1 MIKFVLSL
9 LALITTDGL
18 TMASKVLQFTSVE
31 QGSSSHLT
39 TATTQAC
46 RTHDELNSLWQRHH
60 GNADP
65 VPSALNTNN
74 FDSNMVLFVSLGDK
88 PNGGYGIEVESVTE
102 DESEIVLTCLTS
114 NPSPFDMLTMAIT
127 QPYEIVTVPKSD
139 KPVRSV
145 FKEAPPPPRPFPMFM
160 LTFDEGA
167 DLGKIAKQM
176 KELDAVLDVNLM
188 ESVQIAI
195 VKCDK
200 EQVSETEAVAL
211 LQVIDGVATVEM
223 DPPPPQ
229 QGGMGGGDMG
239 GGDMGGAEIS
249 DINF

>member
-1 MIKFVLSL
+1 MIKFLSL

-31 QGSSSHLT
+31 QGSNSHLT
-39 TATTQAC
+39 TATTQSC

-65 VPSALNTNN
+65 VPSVLDTNN

-88 PNGGYGIEVESVTE
+88 PSGGYGIEVESVTE

-127 QPYEIVTVPKSD
+127 QPYEILTVPKSD

>member
-1 MIKFVLSL
+1 MIKFILSL

-31 QGSSSHLT
+31 QGSNSHLT
-39 TATTQAC
+39 TATTQSC
-46 RTHDELNSLWQRHH
+46 RTHDELNSLWQSHH

-65 VPSALNTNN
+65 VLSALDTND
-74 FDSNMVLFVSLGDK
+74 FDSNMVVFVSLGDK
-88 PNGGYGIEVESVTE
+88 PTGGYGIEVESVTE

-127 QPYEIVTVPKSD
+127 QPYEILTVPKSD

-188 ESVQIAI
+188 ESIKVAI

-200 EQVSETEAVAL
+200 EQVSETEAMAL

-229 QGGMGGGDMG
+229 QGGMGGGGMG

>member
-1 MIKFVLSL
+1 MIKFLSL

-18 TMASKVLQFTSVE
+18 TMASKVLQFTTVE
-31 QGSSSHLT
+31 QGSNSHLT
-39 TATTQAC
+39 TATTETC

-65 VPSALNTNN
+65 VPSALDTIN

-127 QPYEIVTVPKSD
+127 QPYEILTVPKSD

-188 ESVQIAI
+188 ESIQIAI